1 MSRSWNRMQVV
12 FTALAVMSLTTVA
25 NAAAPAKPKGL
36 GDPGALTSLKVE
48 PNLADK
54 GITMRGRDARQQ
66 LYVTGVYSSG
76 QLRDFTHKVKYSVAP
91 AGVLKVD
98 ETGLATPSTDGV
110 AVVTATAGGK
120 SSTLKITVEG
130 VTRQIPINFKNQ
142 IVPIFTKLGCNSGG
156 CHGKASGQ
164 NGFKLSLLGFYP
176 GDDYE
181 FLVKKA
187 VDGDCPPHPPVRA
200 CCCSRPWD
208 APLTVAAS
216 GWMLT
221 VTNTG

>member
-91 AGVLKVD
+91 AGVLKVCLLYTSDAAD
-98 ETGLATPSTDGV
+98 E
-110 AVVTATAGGK
+110 
-120 SSTLKITVEG
+120 
-130 VTRQIPINFKNQ
+130 
-142 IVPIFTKLGCNSGG
+142 
-156 CHGKASGQ
+156 
-164 NGFKLSLLGFYP
+164 
-176 GDDYE
+176 
-181 FLVKKA
+181 
-187 VDGDCPPHPPVRA
+187 
-200 CCCSRPWD
+200 
-208 APLTVAAS
+208 
-216 GWMLT
+216 
-221 VTNTG
+221 